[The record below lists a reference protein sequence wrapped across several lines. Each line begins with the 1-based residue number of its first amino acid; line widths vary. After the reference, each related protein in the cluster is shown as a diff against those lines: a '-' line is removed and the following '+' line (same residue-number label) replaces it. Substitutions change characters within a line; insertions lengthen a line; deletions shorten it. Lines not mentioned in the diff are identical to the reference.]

1 MTINDFIPSK
11 SDTFEFNYFNS
22 SRFNV
27 LFFST
32 SSTPLITVILGT
44 LILICY
50 VLYDDSPKLFAHI
63 AILLMFLVFFGLFN
77 PMMRAI
83 GYSDPYA
90 IARVLVMQLTTVY
103 SIACFI
109 VSFINARKK
118 S

>member
-1 MTINDFIPSK
+1 MILSPKKATLL
-11 SDTFEFNYFNS
+11 NS
-22 SRFNV
+22 TTLILVGLMSY
-27 LFFST
+27 FFST

-90 IARVLVMQLTTVY
+90 IARVFIMQLTTVY

>member
-1 MTINDFIPSK
+1 MILDPKKATLL
-11 SDTFEFNYFNS
+11 NS
-22 SRFNV
+22 TTLILVGLISYI
-27 LFFST
+27 FSS

-63 AILLMFLVFFGLFN
+63 TILLMFLVFGGLFN
-77 PMMRAI
+77 PLMRAI

-90 IARVLVMQLTTVY
+90 IIRVLVMQVVTVY
-103 SIACFI
+103 SIFCFI
-109 VSFINARKK
+109 LSFVKARKK

>member
-1 MTINDFIPSK
+1 MILNPQKATLL
-11 SDTFEFNYFNS
+11 NS
-22 SRFNV
+22 TTLIVVGLMSY
-27 LFFST
+27 FFST

-90 IARVLVMQLTTVY
+90 IARVLIMQLTTVY
-103 SIACFI
+103 SIVCFI

>member
-1 MTINDFIPSK
+1 MILSPQKATLL
-11 SDTFEFNYFNS
+11 NS
-22 SRFNV
+22 TTLTVVGLMSY
-27 LFFST
+27 FFST

-83 GYSDPYA
+83 GYSDPFA

-118 S
+118 P

>member
-1 MTINDFIPSK
+1 MILSAQKATLL
-11 SDTFEFNYFNS
+11 NS
-22 SRFNV
+22 TTLIVVGLMSY
-27 LFFST
+27 FFST

-63 AILLMFLVFFGLFN
+63 ALLLMFLVFFGLFN

-83 GYSDPYA
+83 GYSDPFA

-103 SIACFI
+103 SIVCFV

>member
-1 MTINDFIPSK
+1 MILSPQKATLL
-11 SDTFEFNYFNS
+11 NS
-22 SRFNV
+22 ITLIVVGLMSY
-27 LFFST
+27 FFST

>member
-1 MTINDFIPSK
+1 MILSPQKATLL
-11 SDTFEFNYFNS
+11 NS
-22 SRFNV
+22 TTLIVVGLMSY
-27 LFFST
+27 FFST

-63 AILLMFLVFFGLFN
+63 TILLMFLVFFGLFN

-83 GYSDPYA
+83 GYSDPFA

-103 SIACFI
+103 SIVCFI

-118 S
+118 P

>member
-1 MTINDFIPSK
+1 MILSPQKATLL
-11 SDTFEFNYFNS
+11 NS
-22 SRFNV
+22 AILIVVGLMSYV
-27 LFFST
+27 FST

-50 VLYDDSPKLFAHI
+50 VLYEESPKLFAHI

-83 GYSDPYA
+83 GYSDPFA

-103 SIACFI
+103 SIVCFI

>member
-1 MTINDFIPSK
+1 MILNPKKATLL
-11 SDTFEFNYFNS
+11 NS
-22 SRFNV
+22 TTLILIGFFSYI
-27 LFFST
+27 FST

-50 VLYDDSPKLFAHI
+50 VLYDESPKVFAHI
-63 AILLMFLVFFGLFN
+63 TIMLMFLVFAGLFN

-90 IARVLVMQLTTVY
+90 IIRVLIMQLVTVY